1 MRCNKHYHN
10 IDLPNGR
17 SIRTRKDC
25 NLGDDEELGNIFSS
39 LIKLAAP
46 IAGGVLGGPIG
57 AMVGAAGGKALG
69 GLVGGQKKQG
79 SPQQAT
85 PAAVAAAMPISPV
98 AGGAIAPEHIMQAA
112 LAS

>member
-69 GLVGGQKKQG
+69 GLVGGKKKKGQA
-79 SPQQAT
+79 PQQAAT
-85 PAAVAAAMPISPV
+85 PAEVAAAMPISPV
-98 AGGAIAPEHIMQAA
+98 AGGAIAPEHIMQA
-112 LAS
+112 